1 MLIEKNTLVRV
12 GDGHHLRANIYRPEQ
27 DGRFPVLMSLG
38 IYGKDIHFADGYKL
52 QWDKL
57 LSLNPAICGDGSS
70 GKHLR
75 WEKIDPERWV
85 PDGYV
90 VISVDGRGSGQS
102 PGYLDPFSPRET
114 QDYYDAIEWS
124 AVQPW
129 STGKVGLIGIS
140 YLSIKQWQVAALQPP
155 HLAAICPWEG
165 GCDLYRDWSHHGGIF
180 SSLFPT
186 AWWPRQVL
194 PNQHGNAATHHRDR
208 ETGLTTTGPAL
219 SEDLLR
225 SNRTNHPD
233 DLLRHPLDDAW
244 YRQRSPD
251 LGRITVPLFSAGN
264 WGGPGLHLRGNIEG
278 FLRAG
283 SRQKW
288 LDMHIGTHFES
299 FYLPA
304 YIERQKRF
312 FGHFLKGEDTGWDR
326 EPTIRLEIR
335 SPDGVAPRHETEWPL
350 ARTEWQHHY
359 LDAANHTL
367 TPKAPPAPGATGF
380 LALGDGVTFLTEPF
394 AESTEFTGP
403 VTARLWISSSTTDAD
418 IFATLRL
425 FAPDG
430 HEVVFVGA
438 SDTEPVT
445 RGWLRASHRKL
456 DEAMSNPF
464 RPYHSHDEIQKLE
477 PGKAYP
483 LDVEIWPT
491 SVVCPTGHRLAL
503 TIQGRD
509 YEAPGVSG
517 RILHNNE
524 IDRPRNEFD
533 GRTTVLTGPSHES
546 SLLLPHIPAQS
557 GKLQ

>member
-1 MLIEKNTLVRV
+1 MLVEKDVLIPVS
-12 GDGHHLRANIYRPEQ
+12 DGHHLRANVYRPE
-27 DGRFPVLMSLG
+27 GEGNYPVLMSLG
-38 IYGKDIHFADGYKL
+38 IYGKDIHFADGYKP
-52 QWDKL
+52 QWDRL
-57 LSLNPAICGDGSS
+57 QILNPALCEGSS
-70 GKHLR
+70 GHHLR

-90 VISVDGRGSGQS
+90 VISVDGRGSGKS

-114 QDYYDAIEWS
+114 QDYYDCIEW
-124 AVQPW
+124 AAEQPW

-180 SSLFPT
+180 SNLFPT

-194 PNQHGNAATHHRDR
+194 PNQHGNGATHHRDR
-208 ETGLTTTGPAL
+208 ETGERTTGDAL

-225 SNRTNHPD
+225 ANRTDHAD

-251 LGRITVPLFSAGN
+251 LGRIAVPLFSAGN

-278 FLRAG
+278 FMRAG

-299 FYLPA
+299 FYLPS
-304 YIERQKRF
+304 YIARQKRF
-312 FGHFLKGEDTGWDR
+312 FAHFLKGEDNGWDR
-326 EPTIRLEIR
+326 EPIIRLEIR
-335 SPDGVAPRHETEWPL
+335 SPDGASPRFENEWPL
-350 ARTEWQHHY
+350 VRTQWQRLY
-359 LDAANHTL
+359 LDAGSRMLAEEPSP
-367 TPKAPPAPGATGF
+367 TPATTSF
-380 LALGDGVTFLTEPF
+380 LALGDGVSFLTEPF
-394 AESTEFTGP
+394 VEETEFTGP
-403 VTARLWISSSTTDAD
+403 LMARLWISSSTCDAD

-425 FAPDG
+425 IDPNG
-430 HEVVFVGA
+430 REVVFAGA
-438 SDTEPVT
+438 SDTEPVA

-456 DEAMSNPF
+456 DLAMSRPD
-464 RPYHSHDEIQKLE
+464 RPYHSHDEIQMLE
-477 PGKAYP
+477 PGRAYA

-491 SVVCPTGHRLAL
+491 SIVCPPGYHLAL

-517 RILHNNE
+517 RILHNSE
-524 IDRPRNEFD
+524 ADRPRVIFD
-533 GRTTVLTGPSHES
+533 GRTTILTGPEHES
-546 SLLLPHIPAQS
+546 YLLLPHIPAQS
-557 GKLQ
+557 GAPQ